1 MNIWQDESG
10 ALDIIKDRTRYG
22 VFWDMGV
29 GKTAL
34 LLALID
40 HKIFQGRKKF
50 LIIAPKKV
58 TLSTWQK
65 EVAKWKN
72 FNYMAKILELIESGD
87 PKKRTKQLENTGE
100 YCIHIIS
107 SDIAWWLAGKFV
119 EHTSASGKKYKR
131 FVPNPARPDY
141 DVIIVDEC
149 SEFKSVTTYR
159 YKALD
164 RLAKGKELFL
174 LSGTPTPNIK
184 REVDKRGFVSYRKA
198 DELYY
203 ICYFLGLYDGTIT
216 GFRRDFCYQLAWEYD
231 WRMREEVYKFL
242 QDKLRNYAM
251 SRPLKLDVKLIEQ
264 KIYCPIDNSV
274 LKEMIKNYQIETE
287 NFTKITA
294 ANRAVMIDKTLQ
306 LSNGFMYNADKKAI
320 RFNQFKF
327 NALLEVLEKHPKENA
342 LIYYHYEE
350 DREFILRNLP
360 GSKRYSSRQDEE
372 DWNAGK
378 IKYML
383 VSPFSD
389 KFGLNLQ
396 FGGRLII
403 WFGLIWSGESFA
415 QAIRRLYRNGQTR
428 DVYVY
433 YLLAKGGFDD
443 YVYNVAITKVETTED
458 FKKYLTI

>member
-1 MNIWQDESG
+1 
-10 ALDIIKDRTRYG
+10 
-22 VFWDMGV
+22 
-29 GKTAL
+29 
-34 LLALID
+34 
-40 HKIFQGRKKF
+40 
-50 LIIAPKKV
+50 
-58 TLSTWQK
+58 
-65 EVAKWKN
+65 
-72 FNYMAKILELIESGD
+72 
-87 PKKRTKQLENTGE
+87 
-100 YCIHIIS
+100 
-107 SDIAWWLAGKFV
+107 
-119 EHTSASGKKYKR
+119 
-131 FVPNPARPDY
+131 
-141 DVIIVDEC
+141 
-149 SEFKSVTTYR
+149 
-159 YKALD
+159 
-164 RLAKGKELFL
+164 
-174 LSGTPTPNIK
+174 
-184 REVDKRGFVSYRKA
+184 
-198 DELYY
+198 
-203 ICYFLGLYDGTIT
+203 
-216 GFRRDFCYQLAWEYD
+216 
-231 WRMREEVYKFL
+231 
-242 QDKLRNYAM
+242 
-251 SRPLKLDVKLIEQ
+251 
-264 KIYCPIDNSV
+264 NSV

-327 NALLEVLEKHPKENA
+327 NALLEVLEKHPEENA